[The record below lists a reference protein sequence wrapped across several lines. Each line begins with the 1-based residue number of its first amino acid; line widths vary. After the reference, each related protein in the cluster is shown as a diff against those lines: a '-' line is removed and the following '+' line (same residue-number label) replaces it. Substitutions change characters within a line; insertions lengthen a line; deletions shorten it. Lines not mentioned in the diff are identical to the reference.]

1 MYVHRDFISCLFPLV
16 PEADWNFFAS
26 VKHSF
31 ILPMT
36 FHRSS
41 VWVCERKQ
49 NYKYA
54 AAAFAVAGSCILSQ
68 NVLKKKK
75 KKILI
80 NVKHEKKKTRYSS
93 AHTPTI

>member
-1 MYVHRDFISCLFPLV
+1 MCVHRDFISCLFPLV

-36 FHRSS
+36 FQWSS

-68 NVLKKKK
+68 NVLKKK
-75 KKILI
+75 ILI
-80 NVKHEKKKTRYSS
+80 NVKHEKKKKRYSS